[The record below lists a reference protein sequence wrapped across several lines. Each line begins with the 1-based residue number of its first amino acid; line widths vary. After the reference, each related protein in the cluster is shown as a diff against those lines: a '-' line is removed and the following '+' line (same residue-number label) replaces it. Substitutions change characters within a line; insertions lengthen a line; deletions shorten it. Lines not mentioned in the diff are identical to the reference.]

1 MQKSGTPF
9 HISILDQAP
18 IAANKT
24 GGQALRQV
32 VDLARLAEKSGFHRF
47 WIAEHHATP
56 GLASAS
62 PEVLLGAVGMATDR
76 IRLGTGGIMLP
87 HYSPFKIAE
96 TFSMLSGLFPGR
108 IDLGLGR
115 APGSDGRTAYALQ
128 RDRRDRAPDD
138 FPQTL
143 AELLGYIDDTIP
155 DSHPFAYL
163 SKTLPGGTEK
173 PSPWMLGT
181 SPDSAA
187 WAAEL
192 GLPYCIADFIN
203 PQGADLAEQYRRAFR
218 PSPARAIDRPQVMVA
233 CWSIAADTSAE
244 AERLSLSSRMLFK
257 LLHRGQLIAVP
268 SPEEAQRFL
277 ENDIV
282 PSTRVR
288 RMVLGTPDEVREGLE
303 AVAAE
308 YGANEVMVVNIMH
321 DHDARLR
328 SYALLA
334 EAFNLGATPAFEL
347 EPALA
352 QA

>member
-1 MQKSGTPF
+1 MA
-9 HISILDQAP
+9 IRLSILDQAP
-18 IAANKT
+18 IAAGGS

-32 VDLARLAEKSGFHRF
+32 VDLARLAEASGFHRF

-62 PEVLLGAVGMATDR
+62 PEVLIGAVGMATSR

-138 FPQTL
+138 FPQQM
-143 AELLGYIDDTIP
+143 AELLAYLDDAMP
-155 DSHPFAYL
+155 QDHPFASL
-163 SKTLPGGTEK
+163 GRTLPGRPEA
-173 PSPWMLGT
+173 PEPWLLGT

-192 GLPYCIADFIN
+192 GLPYCVADFIN
-203 PQGADLAEQYRRAFR
+203 PHGAPLAEQYRRSFR
-218 PSPARAIDRPQVMVA
+218 PNPRRAIGEPTVMAAV
-233 CWSIAADTSAE
+233 WSICAE
-244 AERLSLSSRMLFK
+244 TTAKAERLASSSRMMFR

-268 SPEEAQRFL
+268 SPEEAMRFL
-277 ENDIV
+277 EADAAGGT
-282 PSTRVR
+282 SRSRRV
-288 RMVLGTPDEVREGLE
+288 VLGTPAAVRAELE
-303 AVAAE
+303 AVAEE
-308 YGANEVMVVNIMH
+308 YGAEEIMVLNILH
-321 DHDARLR
+321 DHEARRR
-328 SYALLA
+328 SYSLLA
-334 EAFNLGATPAFEL
+334 EAF
-347 EPALA
+347 ALA
-352 QA
+352 PQRALEIA